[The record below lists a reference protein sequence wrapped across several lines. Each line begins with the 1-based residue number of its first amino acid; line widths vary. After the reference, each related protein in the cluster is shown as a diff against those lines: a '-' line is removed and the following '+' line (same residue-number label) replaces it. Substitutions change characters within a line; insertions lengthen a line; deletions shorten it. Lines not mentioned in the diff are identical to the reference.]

1 MAAAA
6 MMPHDAESPQKKNHV
21 LSCANMQ
28 RGGATGGRHALLLL
42 VLGNYAPIISL
53 LLLVLGRG
61 KRFEV
66 MISDLGAGVKGEKL
80 LPPVHP

>member
-1 MAAAA
+1 MAAEA
-6 MMPHDAESPQKKNHV
+6 MMPHDAESPPKKNHV

-28 RGGATGGRHALLLL
+28 RGSTGGRHALLLL

-66 MISDLGAGVKGEKL
+66 MISDLGSGVKGEKL